1 MKYTLEKG
9 NNIVPYGVTELII
22 PEGCMINVTIPETVT
37 SLYDSREYVDTS
49 IPLPLSITHL
59 TIANLNYDLK
69 QGSLP
74 HSLTHLIIKRLEKVL
89 QKGILPPFLK
99 YLEIHETN
107 SIKIHPGSIPDNLEY
122 LEFKYGYWPCI
133 SRGIIPSNLKVLKF
147 CHSLHLS
154 NEYILPDSI
163 EVIRIRDGNI
173 YTFTQSSAVKYD
185 IILPKNLKEFYFN
198 SDGPNVL
205 SYIFPKNMKK
215 ISFGH
220 NFDSEIGAGILPEN
234 LEILIFGN
242 SYNRSFKEGV
252 LPKGLKNLN
261 LGNKFNQIIENG
273 ILPDSLEIIALG
285 EKYNKPINK
294 NVLPEGLKV
303 IIFGDNYDQVIEPD
317 VLPSTLKHIVFGKNF
332 TKKLIFN
339 GKKVL
344 PEYIDNVDIYNKYYC
359 IYHRAFSMNMNIR
372 IISKKTNSFVDA
384 TNDIRRLL
392 LIDQLLPQPISDPV
406 LFYLK
411 RVSDNNHDSTED
423 YIKRISEHV
432 SRYDYYKKKSV
443 HEYKIYSFE
452 LCHNGKFDNNE
463 YVYNANDCEK
473 KYDKYNDNYDNYDTY
488 VKSKGWTIVPAGS
501 TSARRAGP
509 YN

>member
-22 PEGCMINVTIPETVT
+22 PEGCMINITIPETVT

-49 IPLPLSITHL
+49 IPLPSSITHL
-59 TIANLNYDLK
+59 TIAKLNYNLK
-69 QGSLP
+69 QEFLP
-74 HSLTHLIIKRLEKVL
+74 HSLTHLIIKRLDKVL
-89 QKGILPPFLK
+89 RKGVFPPFLK

-107 SIKIHPGSIPDNLEY
+107 SITIHPGSIPDSLEY

-147 CHSLHLS
+147 SHYLHLS
-154 NEYILPDSI
+154 NEDILPDSI
-163 EVIRIRDGNI
+163 EVIRIRNGNI
-173 YTFTQSSAVKYD
+173 YADTQLNEIKYD
-185 IILPKNLKEFYFN
+185 IILPKSLKEFYFD
-198 SDGPNVL
+198 SERPYEI

-215 ISFGH
+215 ISFGD
-220 NFDSEIGAGILPEN
+220 NFDFDIDAGILPEN

-242 SYNRSFKEGV
+242 SYNRPFKEGV

-261 LGNKFNQIIENG
+261 LGNNFNQIIENG
-273 ILPDSLEIIALG
+273 ILPDSLEIIAFG
-285 EKYNKPINK
+285 EKYNKLINR

-303 IIFGDNYDQVIEPD
+303 IIFGDNYDQIIEPN
-317 VLPSTLKHIVFGKNF
+317 VLPSTLKHIAFGRNF
-332 TKKLIFN
+332 KKKLIFN

-344 PEYIDNVDIYNKYYC
+344 PEGIENVDIYNKYYC
-359 IYHRAFSMNMNIR
+359 IYHRAFSMNMNVR
-372 IISKKTNSFVDA
+372 IISKKTNSIVDA

-392 LIDQLLPQPISDPV
+392 LIDHLLPQPIADPV

-411 RVSDNNHDSTED
+411 HVSDNNHDSNEN
-423 YIKRISEHV
+423 YNRHISQ
-432 SRYDYYKKKSV
+432 YGYYKKKSN

-452 LCHNGKFDNNE
+452 MCYNKKFDNNE

-473 KYDKYNDNYDNYDTY
+473 KYDNCDENYDTY
-488 VKSKGWTIVPAGS
+488 VESKGWTVVPDGSVPVCWAG
-501 TSARRAGP
+501 GP